1 MAFDRGSGG
10 SMSQINVTPLVDV
23 MLVLLVIFMVT
34 APILQQGVPVDLP
47 QVDVGVLTGEENQII
62 VSIVRAGEIFVDED
76 PVDADLLG
84 DALRAK
90 AGDEALAVAPI
101 FVRADRRLSYGGV
114 MEIMGR
120 IHDAGFRKVGLVTEA
135 GEDALELE
143 ALGSAERL

>member
-47 QVDVGVLTGEENQII
+47 QVDVGVLTGDEDQII

-76 PVDADLLG
+76 LVDPESLG
-84 DALRAK
+84 AALQARAGQG
-90 AGDEALAVAPI
+90 ASSAPI
-101 FVRADRRLSYGGV
+101 FVRADRRLSYGVV
-114 MEIMGR
+114 MEIMAR

-135 GEDALELE
+135 GENALELE
-143 ALGSAERL
+143 ELGSAERL

>member
-47 QVDVGVLTGEENQII
+47 QVDVGVLTGDEDQIL
-62 VSIVRAGEIFVDED
+62 VSIVRAGEIFVDDDAVD
-76 PVDADLLG
+76 PDLLG
-84 DALRAK
+84 RALLEK
-90 AGDEALAVAPI
+90 AGEDPNAPI
-101 FVRADRRLSYGGV
+101 FVRADRRLSYGVVMGV
-114 MEIMGR
+114 MAR
-120 IHDAGFRKVGLVTEA
+120 IHEAGFRKVGLVTEA

-143 ALGSAERL
+143 ELGSPERL